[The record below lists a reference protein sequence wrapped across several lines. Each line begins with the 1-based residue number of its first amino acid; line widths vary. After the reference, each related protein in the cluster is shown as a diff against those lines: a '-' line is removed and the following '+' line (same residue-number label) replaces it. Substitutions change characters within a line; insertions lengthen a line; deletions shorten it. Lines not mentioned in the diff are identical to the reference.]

1 MEKKCFYCSNTYP
14 KDTEHVFPDG
24 LGGQKLF
31 MPCVCEKCNNDFSKL
46 EGELYQ
52 KGISALMRSVEG
64 VTKQKKQNKPTYF
77 KAPILLTFDEE
88 NKIVYEVNQNNE
100 FKISLKSQI
109 IKINSKF
116 HLESSSQKDVDI
128 LNNKFRIWKK
138 DSLKIVLKF
147 PNKDNNSTSY
157 IQFQIDDNKV
167 SSKKTESFEKVKN
180 SIIVEILDNHEL
192 SKHLELRI
200 FLDNKNDL
208 RLRAKSIEESIN
220 FIKHFLI
227 FTSKP
232 VKLKSFNKEINDNGI
247 VYVGYKFDPLKNEQA
262 MVKIM
267 LNCLIYY
274 FPNSKNNSSLEN
286 VKIFVK
292 NGKSELKRSIEKT
305 DKIIDSKENSH
316 NIFFQQYQ
324 NNVRVRLSL
333 FNGQFCYS
341 IIIENLL
348 ILSNMDYNRLIIDFV
363 KRVNKLES
371 KNDFLTSFSRID

>member
-1 MEKKCFYCSNTYP
+1 MKKKCFYCSNTYP

-52 KGISALMRSVEG
+52 KGIPALMRSVEG
-64 VTKQKKQNKPTYF
+64 ITKQKKQNKPTYF
-77 KAPILLTFDEE
+77 KAPILLTFDEK

-116 HLESSSQKDVDI
+116 YLESSSQKDVDT
-128 LNNKFRIWKK
+128 LTNKFKK
-138 DSLKIVLKF
+138 WRKDCLKIILKF
-147 PNKDNNSTSY
+147 PDKDNNSTSY

-167 SSKKTESFEKVKN
+167 SSKKAESFEKVKN

-192 SKHLELRI
+192 SKHLEPRI

-208 RLRAKSIEESIN
+208 RLRAKSIEESID

-232 VKLKSFNKEINDNGI
+232 VKLKSFSREINDNGI
-247 VYVGYKFDPLKNEQA
+247 VYVGHNFDSLKNEQA

-274 FPNSKNNSSLEN
+274 FPNSENSTSLEN
-286 VKIFVK
+286 AKTFVK
-292 NGKSELKRSIEKT
+292 NGKTELKRSIEKT
-305 DKIIDSKENSH
+305 DKIIDSKEKSH

-333 FNGQFCYS
+333 FNGQLCYS

-348 ILSNMDYNRLIIDFV
+348 ILPNMDYNRLIIDFV
-363 KRVNKLES
+363 KRVNRLES
-371 KNDFLTSFSRID
+371 KNDFLTSFTNQ

>member
-1 MEKKCFYCSNTYP
+1 MEKKCFYCSNTYS

-24 LGGQKLF
+24 LGGEKLY

-52 KGISALMRSVEG
+52 KGIPALMRSVEG

-109 IKINSKF
+109 IEINSKF
-116 HLESSSQKDVDI
+116 YLEGSSQKDVDTFT
-128 LNNKFRIWKK
+128 NKFKK
-138 DSLKIVLKF
+138 WRKDCLKLVLKF
-147 PNKDNNSTSY
+147 PDNDNNSTSY
-157 IQFQIDDNKV
+157 IQFQIDDNGV
-167 SSKKTESFEKVKN
+167 SSKRIESFEKVKN
-180 SIIVEILDNHEL
+180 SIIFEILDNHEL
-192 SKHLELRI
+192 SKYLKPRI

-208 RLRAKSIEESIN
+208 RIRAKSIEESIN

-232 VKLKSFNKEINDNGI
+232 VKLKSFSKEINDNGI
-247 VYVGYKFDPLKNEQA
+247 VYVGHNFDSLKNEQA

-267 LNCLIYY
+267 LNCLVYY
-274 FPNSKNNSSLEN
+274 FPNSKNNTNLEN
-286 VKIFVK
+286 AKTFIK
-292 NGKSELKRSIEKT
+292 SGKSELKRSTEKK
-305 DKIIDSKENSH
+305 DKIIDSKEKSH
-316 NIFFQQYQ
+316 NVFFQQYE

-333 FNGQFCYS
+333 FNGQLCYS

-348 ILSNMDYNRLIIDFV
+348 ILPNMDYNRLIIDFV
-363 KRVNKLES
+363 KRVNRLES
-371 KNDFLTSFSRID
+371 KNNFLTSFSN